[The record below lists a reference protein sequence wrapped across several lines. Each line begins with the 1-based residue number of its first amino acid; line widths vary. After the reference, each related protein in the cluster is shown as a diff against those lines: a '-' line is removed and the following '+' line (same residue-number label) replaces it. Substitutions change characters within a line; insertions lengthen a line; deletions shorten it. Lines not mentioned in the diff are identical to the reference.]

1 MEMTDEQIMKIVIS
15 VDKFVHAIMDQ
26 NDIDII
32 DVSALI
38 HSRLRS
44 LSIEGDLNEDY
55 EMLMDHLN
63 SQTIAVSKM
72 VH

>member
-1 MEMTDEQIMKIVIS
+1 MDMTDDQIMKIVIS
-15 VDKFVHAIMDQ
+15 VDNLVHAIMDQ
-26 NDIDII
+26 NKIDII

-38 HSRLRS
+38 HSRLRILS
-44 LSIEGDLNEDY
+44 LENDLNEDY

-63 SQTIAVSKM
+63 SQTIAASKL